1 MPVDVKV
8 PAVGESIT
16 EGGIVRWLKESGDTV
31 RRDEML
37 LELETEKAT
46 TEIPAPASGTLNIL
60 VAAGKKVLVGSTIAS
75 IDESAAPAPP
85 APAKAKAKEAN
96 AKPAAAPSGDG

>member
-8 PAVGESIT
+8 PEVGESIT
-16 EGGIVRWLKESGDTV
+16 EGVIVRWLKESGDAV
-31 RRDEML
+31 RRDEPL

-46 TEIPAPASGTLNIL
+46 TEIPSPAGGALNIL

-75 IDESAAPAPP
+75 IDESAAPAPQ
-85 APAKAKAKEAN
+85 AKAKAHEAN
-96 AKPAAAPSGDG
+96 AKPAAAPAS